1 MGAKILVVDD
11 SRHMRDFFADSV
23 LRPAG
28 YTVLTATEG
37 KAGLRMALEHRPDLI
52 VADLQM
58 PGLSGLELKQALA
71 QTGNTTPLILV
82 TAEGSESIASQATLA
97 GVACYLTKP
106 VDIDVMLAAI
116 SQALNVERLRR
127 ERAEALAA
135 LGERVHQLETLQ
147 GLSRAFTGTLK
158 LEEVLSYIIE
168 GALRLTGA
176 GGAALFLL
184 DERGGQLLLRAARGP
199 GDAAVRLLRE
209 AANDPLAANVMRTS
223 QPVLGQSTGQLPG
236 SGLAAYSALAVPLRL
251 HEHMVGALVAQLPG
265 SAHPFSEADLGPL
278 GTLADTAA
286 VAIANAR
293 LFAEVQLQSI
303 TDGLTGLFNRRQVF
317 VLAEREF
324 QRARRFNRSLSA
336 LMLDIDHFKL
346 VNDIYGH
353 AAGDQVIAEVAT
365 RLRASTRNIDI
376 PGRYGGEEFV
386 LLLPETE
393 LPGAVLLAERLR
405 QRVAAHSVAT
415 VGGPLE
421 ITVSLGVA
429 TSSGEVADVNALI
442 NQADANLYA
451 AKKAGR
457 NRVVPTPPPNVA

>member
-37 KAGLRMALEHRPDLI
+37 RGGLRMALEHRPDLI

-58 PGLSGLELKQALA
+58 PGLSGLELKRALMDI
-71 QTGNTTPLILV
+71 GNTTPLILV

-97 GVACYLTKP
+97 GVASYLPKP
-106 VDIDVMLAAI
+106 VDVEVMLAAVG
-116 SQALNVERLRR
+116 QALDVERVRR
-127 ERAEALAA
+127 ERTEALAA
-135 LGERVHQLETLQ
+135 LQIRIGQLETLQ
-147 GLSRAFTGTLK
+147 AIGRLLTGS
-158 LEEVLSYIIE
+158 LEMDKVVVIIVE
-168 GALRLTGA
+168 AAVHLTGA
-176 GGAALFLL
+176 DCGALYLL
-184 DERGGQLLLRAARGP
+184 DERGGQLLQRAVRGP
-199 GDAAVRLLRE
+199 GDPKARMVRE
-209 AANDPLAANVMRTS
+209 AVAEPLAVLALRTS
-223 QPVLGQSTGQLPG
+223 QPVVHRPGQGAVAGLP
-236 SGLAAYSALAVPLRL
+236 AHPAMAVPLRL
-251 HEHMVGALVAQLPG
+251 NKRLVGALVVDARG
-265 SAHPFSEADLGPL
+265 HGRAFADADLGPL
-278 GTLADTAA
+278 SILTDTAA

-293 LFAEVQLQSI
+293 LFEEVQHQSI
-303 TDGLTGLFNRRQVF
+303 TDGLTGLFNRRHSF

-324 QRARRFNRSLSA
+324 QRARRFGRSLSA

-353 AAGDQVIAEVAT
+353 AAGDQVIAEVAN

-405 QRVAAHSVAT
+405 QRITAQPVAT
-415 VGGPLE
+415 VGGALE

-429 TSSGEVADVNALI
+429 TSSAEVADVNTLI
-442 NQADANLYA
+442 NQADANLYT
-451 AKKAGR
+451 AKKSGR
-457 NRVVPTPPPNVA
+457 NRVIPPPPHNAT

>member
-1 MGAKILVVDD
+1 MSAKILVVDD
-11 SRHMRDFFADSV
+11 SRHMRDFFSDSV

-28 YTVLTATEG
+28 YTVITATEG

-58 PGLSGLELKQALA
+58 PGLSGLELKRAL
-71 QTGNTTPLILV
+71 TDIGNTTPLILV

-97 GVACYLTKP
+97 GVAYYLPKP
-106 VDIDVMLAAI
+106 VDIEVMLAAI
-116 SQALNVERLRR
+116 SQALSVERLRR
-127 ERAEALAA
+127 ERAEALTA
-135 LGERVHQLETLQ
+135 LGQRVSQLETLQ
-147 GLSRAFTGTLK
+147 DLSRAFTGTLK
-158 LEEVLSYIIE
+158 IEEVLSFIVK

-184 DERGGQLLLRAARGP
+184 DERGGQLLLRAAHGP
-199 GDAAVRLLRE
+199 GDATVRLLRE
-209 AANDPLAANVMRTS
+209 AANDPLAAQVLRTS
-223 QPVLGQSTGQLPG
+223 QPVLSPPTGLGAIPG
-236 SGLAAYSALAVPLRL
+236 VAVPLRL
-251 HEHMVGALVAQLPG
+251 HDHMVGALVAHVP
-265 SAHPFSEADLGPL
+265 AADHPFSEATLGPL

-303 TDGLTGLFNRRQVF
+303 TDGLTGLFNRRHVF
-317 VLAEREF
+317 LLAEREF

-405 QRVAAHSVAT
+405 QRVAAHPVTT

-421 ITVSLGVA
+421 ISVSLGVA

-457 NRVVPTPPPNVA
+457 NRVIPTPPPTAP

>member
-37 KAGLRMALEHRPDLI
+37 RAGLRMALEHRPDLI

-58 PGLSGLELKQALA
+58 PGLSGLELKRALA
-71 QTGNTTPLILV
+71 DSGNTTPLILV

-97 GVACYLTKP
+97 GVAYYLPKP
-106 VDIDVMLAAI
+106 VDVEVMLAAI
-116 SQALNVERLRR
+116 GQALGVERLRR

-135 LGERVHQLETLQ
+135 LEKRVGQLETLQ
-147 GLSRAFTGTLK
+147 GISRALTGTLEMDK
-158 LEEVLSYIIE
+158 VLVYLLEAAI
-168 GALRLTGA
+168 RLTGA
-176 GGAALFLL
+176 DCAALYLL
-184 DERGGQLLLRAARGP
+184 DERAGQLLQRAVRGP
-199 GDAAVRLLRE
+199 ADTVARPMRE
-209 AANDPLAANVMRTS
+209 AAAEPLAVQALRTG
-223 QPVLGQSTGQLPG
+223 QPVINRPNGHPAADGLP
-236 SGLAAYSALAVPLRL
+236 AYPALALPLRL
-251 HEHMVGALVAQLPG
+251 QERLMGALVVDARTSG
-265 SAHPFSEADLGPL
+265 RAFTEADLGPL

-286 VAIANAR
+286 VAIINAR

-303 TDGLTGLFNRRQVF
+303 TDGLTGLFNRRHTF

-324 QRARRFNRSLSA
+324 QRARRFGRSLSA

-353 AAGDQVIAEVAT
+353 AAGDQVIAEVAN

-405 QRVAAHSVAT
+405 RRISGHPVST
-415 VGGPLE
+415 VGGQLE
-421 ITVSLGVA
+421 VTVSVGVA
-429 TSSGEVADVNALI
+429 TSNAEVADVNALI
-442 NQADANLYA
+442 NQADAHLYT

-457 NRVVPTPPPNVA
+457 NRVIPAPPADAA